1 MLRRLLRRL
10 RRDEGAATLE
20 AVVLLPL
27 LIIACIGVMVAGRI
41 WYMNTLV
48 ESAANAAARAATLT
62 PSGGDA
68 SQVAYDAA
76 IASIQA
82 SGIDCSSVSINVDT
96 SDMDRPLGEL
106 GTVSVDVACTLDNS
120 SFTGIGF
127 APTFTVHA
135 TGISPVDPY
144 SVS

>member
-1 MLRRLLRRL
+1 MRHLLQQL
-10 RRDEGAATLE
+10 RRDDGSATLE

-27 LIIACIGVMVAGRI
+27 LILAVIGLMVAGRI

-48 ESAANAAARAATLT
+48 EGAAASAARAATLT

-82 SGIDCSSVSINVDT
+82 SGIDCAAVSINVDT
-96 SDMDRPLGEL
+96 SEMEAPIGQL

-120 SFTGIGF
+120 SFTSIGF
-127 APTFTVHA
+127 APAFTVHA
-135 TGISPVDPY
+135 TGTSPVDPY